1 MKYRIREQN
10 ELKPSGVEW
19 LGDIPKDWEYHK
31 NKYIFKRISNNV
43 GDNYDNYKVL
53 SLTLNGVIERNM
65 NNMGKMPSSF
75 SIYQIVEKDSLILCL
90 FDIDVTP
97 RIIGYVNT
105 QGIISSAYTNL
116 IVKNLYSKYYYY
128 WFLTLNNQNILLNY
142 TKSLRNTINNE
153 NFMSLESLVCS
164 FFEQQ
169 KIANFLDEK
178 SKIFDEAI
186 SKKEQLISK
195 LELAKQSL
203 ISEVVTGKLKIVEQ
217 NSKLQTIK
225 REENEL
231 KPSGVEWLGDIPKDW
246 IKTKLKY
253 HCSIKGRIG
262 FKGFTKDDLVE
273 KNKGALVLG
282 ATEIMDDGK
291 INLSKVQYIS
301 WDKYYESPE
310 IMIKKDELLIVQRGS
325 TVGKVAFINEIGKEA
340 TINPSLVLL
349 KNINIEVKYLF
360 YFLKSSYIKNII
372 TVETSSTAI
381 PMISQTQISNYVIL
395 KPFITEQQKIS
406 KYLDEKLIHFDN
418 TIEKTKESITKLKE
432 AKEALISQTVTGKI
446 EVL

>member
-186 SKKEQLISK
+186 LKKEQLISK

-231 KPSGVEWLGDIPKDW
+231 KSSGVEWLGDIPKDW
-246 IKTKLKY
+246 KLTKLKY
-253 HCSIKGRIG
+253 LGDAIIG
-262 FKGFTKDDLVE
+262 LTYSPTDVVD
-273 KNKGALVLG
+273 KNEGILVLRSSNVQNKRI
-282 ATEIMDDGK
+282 TFEDNVYVKSVIPKKLLTKIDDILICSRNGSR
-291 INLSKVQYIS
+291 NL
-301 WDKYYESPE
+301 
-310 IMIKKDELLIVQRGS
+310 
-325 TVGKVAFINEIGKEA
+325 IGKNALITEKSQDLTFGA
-340 TINPSLVLL
+340 FMTIFRSKYN
-349 KNINIEVKYLF
+349 KYLF
-360 YFLKSSYIKNII
+360 YIFNSDIFEAQSASFL
-372 TVETSSTAI
+372 SSTI
-381 PMISQTQISNYVIL
+381 NQLTTGNLNNFKIVLPSL
-395 KPFITEQQKIS
+395 EEQQKIS

-418 TIEKTKESITKLKE
+418 TIEKTKQSITKLKE
-432 AKEALISQTVTGKI
+432 AKEALVSQTVTGKI

>member
-186 SKKEQLISK
+186 LKKEQLISK

-203 ISEVVTGKLKIVEQ
+203 ISEVVTGKLKIVEE

-225 REENEL
+225 REQNEL
-231 KPSGVEWLGDIPKDW
+231 KASGVEWLCDIPKDW
-246 IKTKLKY
+246 QVKKLKY
-253 HCSIKGRIG
+253 
-262 FKGFTKDDLVE
+262 FTKLNPNKFNLDEKIKDDIEVSFVPME
-273 KNKGALVLG
+273 NIRRGN
-282 ATEIMDDGK
+282 
-291 INLSKVQYIS
+291 INLENSKNINSVINGYTFFEENDI
-301 WDKYYESPE
+301 
-310 IMIKKDELLIVQRGS
+310 LIA
-325 TVGKVAFINEIGKEA
+325 KVTPCFENHNCAIAKNLKNEIGFGSTELNVLRCFNKDSIKFVYYYIQ
-340 TINPSLVLL
+340 TDLFINLGVSQMTGTGGLKRVPSSFFENF
-349 KNINIEVKYLF
+349 K
-360 YFLKSSYIKNII
+360 
-372 TVETSSTAI
+372 
-381 PMISQTQISNYVIL
+381 ISFPT
-395 KPFITEQQKIS
+395 ITEQQKIS

-418 TIEKTKESITKLKE
+418 TIEKTKQSITKLKE

>member
-153 NFMSLESLVCS
+153 NFMSLESLACS

-225 REENEL
+225 REKNEL

-246 IKTKLKY
+246 KTLQIKHYGKFQSGDFIPADNINEKGKY
-253 HCSIKGRIG
+253 PVFGGNGLR
-262 FKGFTKDDLVE
+262 GFTDNFNLTGKYVLIGRQ
-273 KNKGALVLG
+273 GALCGNINFTIEKSWVTEHAIVVYNKKNIDVDWLG
-282 ATEIMDDGK
+282 
-291 INLSKVQYIS
+291 
-301 WDKYYESPE
+301 
-310 IMIKKDELLIVQRGS
+310 
-325 TVGKVAFINEIGKEA
+325 
-340 TINPSLVLL
+340 LVLKIMNL
-349 KNINIEVKYLF
+349 NQYSVASAQPGLSIDNITKVR
-360 YFLKSSYIKNII
+360 S
-372 TVETSSTAI
+372 
-381 PMISQTQISNYVIL
+381 IL
-395 KPFITEQQKIS
+395 PTLTEQQKIS

-418 TIEKTKESITKLKE
+418 TIEKTKQSIKKLKE
-432 AKEALISQTVTGKI
+432 AKEALISQAVTGKI

>member
-19 LGDIPKDWEYHK
+19 LGNIPKDWEYHK

-75 SIYQIVEKDSLILCL
+75 SIYQIVEKESLILCL

-169 KIANFLDEK
+169 KIADFLDEK

-203 ISEVVTGKLKIVEQ
+203 ISEVVTGKLRVVEQ

-225 REENEL
+225 REQNEL

-246 IKTKLKY
+246 QVKKLGYIFSFKNGVNTDSSNYGKGIKFINVKETINTNFIMEKDIEGSVSVSD
-253 HCSIKGRIG
+253 SIIKENSVKKGDVLFNRTSETIEELALSTVYYDDKIALFGG
-262 FKGFTKDDLVE
+262 FVIRGRQITKDLDLDF
-273 KNKGALVLG
+273 KRYCFQS
-282 ATEIMDDGK
+282 TEIRK
-291 INLSKVQYIS
+291 QIIFY
-301 WDKYYESPE
+301 
-310 IMIKKDELLIVQRGS
+310 GS
-325 TVGKVAFINEIGKEA
+325 GSIRKNIAQTN
-340 TINPSLVLL
+340 L
-349 KNINIEVKYLF
+349 KNVYLF
-360 YFLKSSYIKNII
+360 VPTII
-372 TVETSSTAI
+372 
-381 PMISQTQISNYVIL
+381 
-395 KPFITEQQKIS
+395 EQQKIS
-406 KYLDEKLIHFDN
+406 KYLDKKLIHFDN
-418 TIEKTKESITKLKE
+418 TIEKTKQSITKLKE
-432 AKEALISQTVTGKI
+432 AKEALISQAVTGKI
-446 EVL
+446 EIL

>member
-75 SIYQIVEKDSLILCL
+75 SIYQIVEKESLILCL

-178 SKIFDEAI
+178 SKIFDESI

-203 ISEVVTGKLKIVEQ
+203 ISEVVTGKLKIIEN

-225 REENEL
+225 REQNEL
-231 KPSGVEWLGDIPKDW
+231 KPSGVEWLGDIPTDW
-246 IKTKLKY
+246 QVKKLKY
-253 HCSIKGRIG
+253 FTTKITSGSTPLGGSETYLDEGIPLLRSQNVHFKGLSLDNVAYISNEVHNQMKRSQLQERDVLINITGASIGRVAYVPIG
-262 FKGFTKDDLVE
+262 FENGNV
-273 KNKGALVLG
+273 NQHVC
-282 ATEIMDDGK
+282 IIRINHK
-291 INLSKVQYIS
+291 IAYYKYLS
-301 WDKYYESPE
+301 
-310 IMIKKDELLIVQRGS
+310 LFL
-325 TVGKVAFINEIGKEA
+325 FINYGQDQVF
-340 TINPSLVLL
+340 INQVGTSREGLSFEDL
-349 KNINIEVKYLF
+349 NNF
-360 YFLKSSYIKNII
+360 II
-372 TVETSSTAI
+372 VF
-381 PMISQTQISNYVIL
+381 PN
-395 KPFITEQQKIS
+395 FDEQQQIS

-418 TIEKTKESITKLKE
+418 TIEKTKQSIKKLKE
-432 AKEALISQTVTGKI
+432 AKEALISQAVTGKI
-446 EVL
+446 EIL